1 MPYGAPGGYCEAGGM
16 SEVVGMVLPSLV
28 NIVIGLFGLLVAE
41 REYKRGSAWWD
52 WVVPGVFG
60 VLLIVVVLL
69 KSLWVL

>member
-1 MPYGAPGGYCEAGGM
+1 M